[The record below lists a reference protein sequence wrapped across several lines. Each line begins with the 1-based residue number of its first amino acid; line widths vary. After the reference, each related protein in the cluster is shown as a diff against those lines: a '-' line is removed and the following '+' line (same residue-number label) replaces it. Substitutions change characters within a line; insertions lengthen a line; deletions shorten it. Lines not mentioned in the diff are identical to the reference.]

1 MSVSYQ
7 QLRKSKLGTYFD
19 RAKAS
24 LEACC
29 ILLEELSLYW
39 YSAEAM
45 SRLGRKTLQQIEGA
59 RPNSDEK
66 SKSQPQPFS
75 RAARQQS
82 TLENGLSSLDHGQST
97 PLSTQCYEG
106 GHMEMNSTSLKDCD
120 SLYGEPPISSPQD
133 TVSQSL
139 ERQISAE
146 DSERN
151 GFDDIDALFGEYLDL
166 SLPTNFWDPIFIGNE
181 NAPGVLPS
189 RP

>member
-1 MSVSYQ
+1 
-7 QLRKSKLGTYFD
+7 
-19 RAKAS
+19 
-24 LEACC
+24 
-29 ILLEELSLYW
+29 
-39 YSAEAM
+39 
-45 SRLGRKTLQQIEGA
+45 
-59 RPNSDEK
+59 
-66 SKSQPQPFS
+66 
-75 RAARQQS
+75 
-82 TLENGLSSLDHGQST
+82 
-97 PLSTQCYEG
+97 
-106 GHMEMNSTSLKDCD
+106 MEMNSTSLKDCD